1 MLVAKFALLK
11 SEILAAFKS
20 LHQFK
25 SQIIQV
31 STVQFF
37 TSFSVFILFEDLENK
52 IRKAKTLN
60 VFASIINLAILSLRM
75 NKFENKIGLL
85 AYNIYIEKYLSY
97 NQTIQ
102 TKDLLWKCNFHLLI
116 IPCLKHRHEI
126 NRLSKD
132 VHL

>member
-31 STVQFF
+31 LTVQFF
-37 TSFSVFILFEDLENK
+37 TSFSVFILFEDLEHK

-60 VFASIINLAILSLRM
+60 VIASIINLAILSLRM

-102 TKDLLWKCNFHLLI
+102 TKDLL
-116 IPCLKHRHEI
+116 
-126 NRLSKD
+126 
-132 VHL
+132 